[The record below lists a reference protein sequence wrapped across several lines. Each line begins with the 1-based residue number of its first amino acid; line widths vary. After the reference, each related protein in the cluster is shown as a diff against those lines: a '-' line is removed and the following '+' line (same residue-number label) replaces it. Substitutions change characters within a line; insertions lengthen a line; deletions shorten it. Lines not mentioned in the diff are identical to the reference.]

1 MSIDQGL
8 RDGVAQLDLAL
19 SEENLQKIS
28 AYATLLQKWNKT
40 YNLTAVR
47 DAEGILALHL
57 LDSLA
62 VLPHLNPGQGRLLD
76 IGSGGGLPGI
86 PLAIMRPDL
95 AVTLLDSNS
104 KKSAFQQQAVIELG
118 LRNVTV
124 VNARV
129 EAFKPAQAFEQII
142 SRAFSEL
149 ADFITLSRPLLTEG
163 GRWLAM
169 KGVFPQE
176 EMARLPEGVTVRDAV
191 RLAVPGVDA
200 ERHLIVL
207 TRSSNSSNSTASQQG
222 A

>member
-1 MSIDQGL
+1 MTQGRL
-8 RDGVAQLDLAL
+8 QQGVAAMGLGLDEAH
-19 SEENLQKIS
+19 LQKIS

-47 DAEGILALHL
+47 DAEGILSLHL
-57 LDSLA
+57 LDSLS
-62 VLPHLNPGQGRLLD
+62 VLPHLESAPFRLLD

-86 PLAIMRPDL
+86 PIAIARPDL
-95 AVTLLDSNS
+95 DIMLLDSNS

-129 EAFKPAQAFEQII
+129 EHYQPAQPFGRII

-149 ADFITLSRPLLTEG
+149 ADFVTLSRPLLAGG

-176 EMARLPEGVTVRDAV
+176 EIARLPEGVTVRDSI
-191 RLAVPGVDA
+191 RLQVPGVDA

-207 TRSSNSSNSTASQQG
+207 QASTETSE
-222 A
+222 

>member
-1 MSIDQGL
+1 MTIAPGL
-8 RDGVAQLDLAL
+8 EEGAARLGLSLDVAA
-19 SEENLQKIS
+19 LQKIT
-28 AYATLLQKWNKT
+28 AYAALLQKWNKT

-47 DAEGILALHL
+47 DADGILALHL

-62 VLPHLNPGQGRLLD
+62 VLPHLAAGAGNLLD

-86 PLAIMRPDL
+86 PLAIVRPDL

-124 VNARV
+124 VNSRV
-129 EAFKPAQAFEQII
+129 ELFKPAVPFRQIV

-149 ADFITLSRPLLTEG
+149 ADFVSLSRPLLASG
-163 GRWLAM
+163 GTWLAM
-169 KGVFPQE
+169 KGVYPQE
-176 EMARLPEGVTVRDAV
+176 EIARLPEGVTVRDSI
-191 RLAVPGVDA
+191 RLQVPGVDA

-207 TRSSNSSNSTASQQG
+207 QISSSTTEQPQG

>member
-1 MSIDQGL
+1 MSINQGL
-8 RDGVAQLDLAL
+8 LEGIARMNL
-19 SEENLQKIS
+19 SLSDDNLQKIS

-47 DAEGILALHL
+47 DMEGILALHM

-62 VLPHLNPGQGRLLD
+62 VLPYLSTDAESLLD

-86 PLAIMRPDL
+86 PLAIVRPDV

-118 LRNVTV
+118 LRNVIV
-124 VNARV
+124 VNSRV
-129 EAFKPAQAFEQII
+129 ELFKPAFAFEQIV

-149 ADFITLSRPLLTEG
+149 ADFVRLSRPLLAPG

-169 KGVFPQE
+169 KGLFPKDE
-176 EMARLPEGVTVRDAV
+176 IARLPEDVTVRDAF
-191 RLAVPGVDA
+191 RLQVPGIDA

-207 TRSSNSSNSTASQQG
+207 QTTAQLTETSEG

>member
-1 MSIDQGL
+1 MSIDSGL
-8 RDGVAQLDLAL
+8 RDGVRRLGLAL
-19 SEENLQKIS
+19 DDGALQKIS
-28 AYATLLQKWNKT
+28 AYAVLLQKWNKT

-47 DAEGILALHL
+47 DAGGILALHL

-62 VLPHLNPGQGRLLD
+62 VLPHLAAGPGRLLD

-86 PLAIMRPDL
+86 PLAVARPDL

-129 EAFKPAQAFEQII
+129 ENFRPPAPFPQIV

-149 ADFITLSRPLLTEG
+149 ADFVSLSRSLLAPD

-169 KGVFPQE
+169 KGVYPQE
-176 EMARLPEGVTVRDAV
+176 EIARLPDGVTVRDSF
-191 RLAVPGVDA
+191 RLDVPGVDA

-207 TRSSNSSNSTASQQG
+207 QDSLPKTDYPQG

>member
-1 MSIDQGL
+1 MSAPL
-8 RDGVAQLDLAL
+8 TLAEGVARLGL
-19 SEENLQKIS
+19 SLPAEHLQKIS
-28 AYATLLQKWNKT
+28 AYAALLLKWNKT

-47 DAEGILALHL
+47 DADGILALHL

-62 VLPHLNPGQGRLLD
+62 LLPHLDAANHSALLD

-86 PLAIMRPDL
+86 PLAIARPDL

-118 LRNVTV
+118 LANVKV
-124 VNARV
+124 VNSRV
-129 EAFKPAQAFEQII
+129 ELFKPAQAFPQIV

-149 ADFITLSRPLLTEG
+149 ADFVNLSRHLLAPD

-169 KGVFPQE
+169 KGVFPTE
-176 EMARLPEGVTVRDAV
+176 ELARLPEDVTVRDAI
-191 RLAVPGVDA
+191 RLSVPGVDA
-200 ERHLIVL
+200 ERHLVVL
-207 TRSSNSSNSTASQQG
+207 QTSTRNTEHPQG

>member
-169 KGVFPQE
+169 KGVLPQE